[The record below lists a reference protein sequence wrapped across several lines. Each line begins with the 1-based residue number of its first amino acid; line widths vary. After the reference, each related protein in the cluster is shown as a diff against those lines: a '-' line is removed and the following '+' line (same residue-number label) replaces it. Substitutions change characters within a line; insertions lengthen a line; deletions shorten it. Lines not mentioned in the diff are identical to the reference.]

1 MKLKELKKMIA
12 EEYAAY
18 KRSKRRVNENLPGM
32 DMPMDDPMG
41 GMGDMDMGGAPGG
54 APKIDVGPDDVKV
67 GGKEEDPMAT
77 LKSIFDMLKD
87 FFEGDDKGGAPK
99 GGGKKDDKGGDDKGG
114 EKKGGD
120 DKGGEKKDDKGDK
133 KKEKE
138 DMKEARKRRMRRGMR
153 QGKVLAEN
161 KLQSRFKK
169 LANITK

>member
-114 EKKGGD
+114 EKKD
-120 DKGGEKKDDKGDK
+120 DKGGK

-138 DMKEARKRRMRRGMR
+138 DIKEARKRRMRRGMR

>member
-1 MKLKELKKMIA
+1 MTKEYIPDDRINIFYVVDRVGSVLDIKDGKKAYKKLKEQD
-12 EEYAAY
+12 
-18 KRSKRRVNENLPGM
+18 LPGM

-41 GMGDMDMGGAPGG
+41 GMGMGGD

-99 GGGKKDDKGGDDKGG
+99 GGGKKDDKGGDDK
-114 EKKGGD
+114 
-120 DKGGEKKDDKGDK
+120 KKDDKEGDDKKDDK

-138 DMKEARKRRMRRGMR
+138 DMKEFRKRKFRK
-153 QGKVLAEN
+153 GKRVIAES

>member
-1 MKLKELKKMIA
+1 MTLNELLLEWSYRSEKGYPCVDSPSDISILKQILIEL
-12 EEYAAY
+12 
-18 KRSKRRVNENLPGM
+18 NLPGM

-99 GGGKKDDKGGDDKGG
+99 GGGKKADKGGD
-114 EKKGGD
+114 
-120 DKGGEKKDDKGDK
+120 DK

-138 DMKEARKRRMRRGMR
+138 DMKESRRRRGKRVMGR
-153 QGKVLAEN
+153 GTKGKRVMAES

>member
-1 MKLKELKKMIA
+1 MKLNELKKMIA

-32 DMPMDDPMG
+32 DMPMYDPMG

-99 GGGKKDDKGGDDKGG
+99 GGGKKADKGGDDK
-114 EKKGGD
+114 
-120 DKGGEKKDDKGDK
+120 KKDDKGGDDK

-138 DMKEARKRRMRRGMR
+138 DMKESRRRRGKRVMGR
-153 QGKVLAEN
+153 GTKGKRVMAES

>member
-99 GGGKKDDKGGDDKGG
+99 GGGKKADKGGDDK
-114 EKKGGD
+114 
-120 DKGGEKKDDKGDK
+120 KKDDKGGDDK

-138 DMKEARKRRMRRGMR
+138 DMKESRRRRGKRVMGR
-153 QGKVLAEN
+153 GTKGKRVMAES

>member
-18 KRSKRRVNENLPGM
+18 KRNSRRIKEQDLPGM

-41 GMGDMDMGGAPGG
+41 GMGGMDMGGAPGG

-87 FFEGDDKGGAPK
+87 FFEGDDKPAA
-99 GGGKKDDKGGDDKGG
+99 KDDKPLDP
-114 EKKGGD
+114 
-120 DKGGEKKDDKGDK
+120 
-133 KKEKE
+133 
-138 DMKEARKRRMRRGMR
+138 DMPAMPDIPGLDLKEAFKKRKLSRKRKGVKRTVM
-153 QGKVLAEN
+153 VE
-161 KLQSRFKK
+161 RFKK
-169 LANITK
+169 LANIIK

>member
-1 MKLKELKKMIA
+1 MNIKELKKMIA
-12 EEYAAY
+12 EEYADY

-87 FFEGDDKGGAPK
+87 FYEGDDKGGAPK
-99 GGGKKDDKGGDDKGG
+99 GGGKKADKGGDDK
-114 EKKGGD
+114 
-120 DKGGEKKDDKGDK
+120 KKDDKGGDDK

-138 DMKEARKRRMRRGMR
+138 DMKESRRRRGKRVMGR
-153 QGKVLAEN
+153 GTKGKRVMAES

>member
-18 KRSKRRVNENLPGM
+18 KRNSRRIKEQDLPGM

-99 GGGKKDDKGGDDKGG
+99 GGGKKADKGGDDK
-114 EKKGGD
+114 
-120 DKGGEKKDDKGDK
+120 KKDDKGGDDK

-138 DMKEARKRRMRRGMR
+138 DMKESRRRRGKRVMGR
-153 QGKVLAEN
+153 GTKGKRVMAES

>member
-1 MKLKELKKMIA
+1 MKLKELKQMIA

-18 KRSKRRVNENLPGM
+18 KRSKRGVNENLPGM
-32 DMPMDDPMG
+32 DDMPMDDPMG
-41 GMGDMDMGGAPGG
+41 SPMADMGGAPGG
-54 APKIDVGPDDVKV
+54 APKIDVGPDDIKV

-99 GGGKKDDKGGDDKGG
+99 GGPKGGGKKDDKGGDDKKKDDKGGDDKGG
-114 EKKGGD
+114 D
-120 DKGGEKKDDKGDK
+120 DKGGDK

-138 DMKEARKRRMRRGMR
+138 DMKEFRRRKLRK
-153 QGKVLAEN
+153 GKRVMTEN